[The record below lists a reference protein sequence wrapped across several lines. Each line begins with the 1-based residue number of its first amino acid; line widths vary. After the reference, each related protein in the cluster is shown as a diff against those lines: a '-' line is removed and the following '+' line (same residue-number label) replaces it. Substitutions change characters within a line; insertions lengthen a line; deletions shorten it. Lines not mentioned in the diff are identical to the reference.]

1 MPYSIRETAALI
13 GVSPSTLRYY
23 DKEGLLPTVE
33 RTAGGMRVFKDSD
46 IEWLRIIDCLKKTGM
61 SLKDIRQ
68 FIDMVQAGDSTIEAR
83 LAMFERRREAVEGQI
98 AELQKTLDILN
109 YKCWF
114 YTTAKNVGTTAT
126 PKAMTLE
133 EIPEK
138 WRPVRQYLQEIH
150 HLDKTD

>member
-1 MPYSIRETAALI
+1 MPYSIREMADLI

-23 DKEGLLPTVE
+23 DKEGLLPVIE
-33 RTAGGMRVFKDSD
+33 RTTGGMRVFKDSD

-61 SLKDIRQ
+61 SLKDIKQ

-83 LAMFERRREAVEGQI
+83 LAMFERRREAVHSQI

-114 YTTAKNVGTTAT
+114 YTTAKKAGTTT
-126 PKAMTLE
+126 VPQAMTFE

-138 WRPVRQYLQEIH
+138 WRQTRQYLKEIH
-150 HLDKTD
+150 EKTKTD

>member
-114 YTTAKNVGTTAT
+114 
-126 PKAMTLE
+126 
-133 EIPEK
+133 
-138 WRPVRQYLQEIH
+138 
-150 HLDKTD
+150 

>member
-1 MPYSIRETAALI
+1 MPYSIREMADLI

-23 DKEGLLPTVE
+23 DKEGLMPVIE
-33 RTAGGMRVFKDSD
+33 RTTGGIRVFKDSD

-61 SLKDIRQ
+61 SLKDIKQ

-83 LAMFERRREAVEGQI
+83 LAMFERRREAVHSQI

-114 YTTAKNVGTTAT
+114 YTTAKHAGTTAA
-126 PKAMTLE
+126 PQAMTFE

-138 WRPVRQYLQEIH
+138 WRQIRQYLKEIH
-150 HLDKTD
+150 EKEKTD

>member
-33 RTAGGMRVFKDSD
+33 RTAGGMRIFKDSD

-68 FIDMVQAGDSTIEAR
+68 FIEMVQAGDRTIEAR
-83 LAMFERRREAVEGQI
+83 LAMFEHRREKVKEQI

-114 YTTAKNVGTTAT
+114 YTAARNTGTTAT

-138 WRPVRQYLQEIH
+138 WRPVRQYLQEIQKS
-150 HLDKTD
+150 DKAD